1 MALKVLYHGTDI
13 ESAKEICTTG
23 IIDVKCGSPSADF
36 GPGFY
41 TTDDVEKARK
51 WAYHKAKVRNSKP
64 AIVKMYFDEAA
75 AESIIERFEDDLRWG
90 RFVINNRNGY
100 DYINKVEFQ
109 EHNLNHKYQITI
121 GRIADV
127 GVMDVADELLESN
140 EMLMSLDRI
149 LKLTY
154 PQQIVFHT
162 QYATTF
168 IKKMSYQ
175 NI

>member
-13 ESAKEICTTG
+13 KSAKVICSVG
-23 IIDVKCGSPSADF
+23 INIDHGKRKVDF

-41 TTDDVEKARK
+41 TTDDFARAKIWAIRKAKARK
-51 WAYHKAKVRNSKP
+51 SKP
-64 AIVKMYFDEAA
+64 AIVEIYFDEAA
-75 AESIIERFEDDLRWG
+75 AEPIVERFEDDLRWG

-127 GVMDVADELLESN
+127 SVMDVADELLESN
-140 EMLMSLDRI
+140 EILMSLDRI

-154 PQQIVFHT
+154 PRQIVFHT

-168 IKKMSYQ
+168 IKKMSYR